1 METYTGILTI
11 IAIAAA
17 LYFVVRWLKRRKAA
31 RGGARSGV
39 NIARKEDVYSNS
51 WYSTPMGAKD

>member
-17 LYFVVRWLKRRKAA
+17 LYFGVRWRKRRKAA
-31 RGGARSGV
+31 RGGARAGV
-39 NIARKEDVYSNS
+39 NIPRKD
-51 WYSTPMGAKD
+51 KD